1 MLHHKEE
8 FFSKMTFKNRLQQ
21 TSPEQMVYQISSE
34 RIGAIAIYR
43 PPEDNASI
51 YIYAQLALG
60 LQPLE
65 EDEVQNL
72 EDK

>member
-1 MLHHKEE
+1 
-8 FFSKMTFKNRLQQ
+8 
-21 TSPEQMVYQISSE
+21 MVYQISSE
-34 RIGAIAIYR
+34 RIGAIAIYS

-60 LQPLE
+60 MQPLE